1 MLILPAGANREDLV
15 DPSRFYPYLKEHAA
29 SWYQYYNGD
38 NERTAQDRH
47 KANGTLYV
55 VTGVDRAVSWSMAT
69 FPVRD
74 RRVGEQRRFRYIADS
89 PQSPWKDDIGTTFH
103 ERKDLSDGA
112 KGVVFLRM
120 MTIALSSGEWSR
132 NVAYIPPEEVKNY
145 TTLSIRVPGLGSQ
158 LRRVLPRFRFFSKVP
173 PTWADTMV
181 SAVLEPSCTY

>member
-55 VTGVDRAVSWSMAT
+55 VTGVDSAESWSLAT
-69 FPVRD
+69 FPVRN
-74 RRVGEQRRFRYIADS
+74 RRVGEPRQFRYIADS
-89 PQSPWKDDIGTTFH
+89 PESPWKDDIGTTFH
-103 ERKDLSDGA
+103 ESKVLSDGA
-112 KGVVFLRM
+112 KGAVFLRI
-120 MTIALSSGEWSR
+120 MTLALSSGEWSK

-145 TTLSIRVPGLGSQ
+145 ATLSTRVPSLGSKI
-158 LRRVLPRFRFFSKVP
+158 RRVLPRFPFFSKVP
-173 PTWADTMV
+173 STWADATV
-181 SAVLEPSCTY
+181 SAVLESSCT